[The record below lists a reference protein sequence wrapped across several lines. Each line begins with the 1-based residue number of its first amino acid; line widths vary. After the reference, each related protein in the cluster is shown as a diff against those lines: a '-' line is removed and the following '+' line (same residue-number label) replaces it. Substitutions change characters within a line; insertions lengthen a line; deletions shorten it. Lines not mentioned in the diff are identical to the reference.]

1 MYLLLL
7 YFNMEQYQEC
17 RDLLQSQRQN
27 TGEMVLLNKAA
38 NYSFWETNLYIKEE
52 PDGDN

>member
-17 RDLLQSQRQN
+17 RDLQQSQRQN
-27 TGEMVLLNKAA
+27 TGERVLLNKAA
-38 NYSFWETNLYIKEE
+38 NYSSWETGLYIKEE
-52 PDGDN
+52 PGGDN